1 MKLYHGSPYKLIKL
15 DPQTPRGNNNFNTQT
30 GVYLTSNKL
39 EAALYSLAR
48 DKERKNKG
56 WAIKNNFLYLVEDF
70 WLEEFRED
78 NKPFY
83 QLNSVGYLHTI
94 KTNNYEQNPYNS
106 EEYIVKNPILVYK
119 IKQIYKST
127 IKNNI
132 IYISLI
138 DFRKKFT

>member
-15 DPQTPRGNNNFNTQT
+15 DPRTPRGN
-30 GVYLTSNKL
+30 NKL

-83 QLNSVGYLHTI
+83 QLKCWIFAY
-94 KTNNYEQNPYNS
+94 Y
-106 EEYIVKNPILVYK
+106 KNRQL
-119 IKQIYKST
+119 
-127 IKNNI
+127 
-132 IYISLI
+132 
-138 DFRKKFT
+138 